1 MRLDG
6 LTALVTGGAS
16 GFGRGIAEAFV
27 REGASVM
34 IADLNGAAADA
45 AAAEINRGENSDAG
59 RGARAASVQADITDT
74 ASMAAAVA
82 ATEDAFGGLSTL
94 VANAGIGQRP
104 MRASETPVMEI
115 ERQFSINAL
124 GAAITCQAA
133 LPALRRHGAGASIVM
148 TVSGIALTP
157 RPVFCAY
164 GMAKSAATY
173 LMKSLALDLAPE
185 GIRVNGLFPAVA
197 ATPMFGEFADGDLD
211 KQDDFAA
218 ALPLGRLITPED
230 VAAAAVYLAS
240 PVEAGAMTGCALP
253 VDAGR
258 TI

>member
-1 MRLDG
+1 MRLQG

-16 GFGRGIAEAFV
+16 GFGRGIAEACA

-34 IADLNGAAADA
+34 VADLDEAGAQAVAAA
-45 AAAEINRGENSDAG
+45 IGG
-59 RGARAASVQADITDT
+59 RAVQADITNAD
-74 ASMAAAVA
+74 SMSAAVA
-82 ATEDAFGGLSTL
+82 ATEAAFGGLSTL

-104 MRASETPVMEI
+104 MRATETPIDEMQ
-115 ERQFSINAL
+115 RQFTVNAL
-124 GAAITCQAA
+124 GAAISCQAA
-133 LPALRRHGAGASIVM
+133 VPALRRHGAGASIVM

-164 GMAKSAATY
+164 GMAKSAASY

-185 GIRVNGLFPAVA
+185 GLLVNGLFPAIA
-197 ATPMFGEFADGDLD
+197 DTGMFAEFADGEEDR
-211 KQDDFAA
+211 QAEFAA

-240 PVEAGAMTGCALP
+240 PSEAGAMTGCALP

>member
-6 LTALVTGGAS
+6 LSALVTGGAS
-16 GFGRGIAEAFV
+16 GFGRGVAEAFA

-34 IADLNGAAADA
+34 IADLDSATAETAAEAIRAAGGAAQALT
-45 AAAEINRGENSDAG
+45 
-59 RGARAASVQADITDT
+59 ADITDGDD
-74 ASMAAAVA
+74 MAAAVA
-82 ATEDAFGGLSTL
+82 ATEAAFGGLSTL

-104 MRASETPVMEI
+104 MRATETPIDEMQ
-115 ERQFSINAL
+115 RQFSINAL
-124 GAAITCQAA
+124 GAAISVQAA
-133 LPALRRHGAGASIVM
+133 LPALRRFGEGASIIM

-164 GMAKSAATY
+164 GMAKSAAAY

-185 GIRVNGLFPAVA
+185 GIRVNGLFPAIA
-197 ATPMFGEFADGDLD
+197 ATGMFADFADGDEG
-211 KQDDFAA
+211 KQGEFAA
-218 ALPLGRLITPED
+218 ALPLGRLVTPED

-240 PVEAGAMTGCALP
+240 PSEAGAMTGCALP